1 MNTHFEILIDA
12 SGSMGYMTGAGQEHE
27 NKYLLPDGSTRTSLV
42 KKILINTIIPKL
54 SFSNCLTVS
63 NFRNEFDLDK
73 YGKRIIISG
82 KYKDH
87 PVSNLFYSGYY
98 DSKMINSI
106 ISKIENPEPGGTPLF
121 WALSV
126 IINQKEKDN
135 FNIIVLS
142 DGDANDREQF
152 DLEVLKQIKEANKK
166 CKIYFIGI
174 DQDEIAQ
181 KKSKNLAD
189 KTNGFYVNL
198 NAIDYNEKMFDSLLF
213 EWNTTITSNALKEN
227 LKIETPLT
235 ITEPIKTNSDAKEG
249 VVIKAKE
256 IKEAAVEVTKPEAES
271 NEIEKQTIEEIE
283 PPDLKNQVE
292 ENTKSLKLITSQL
305 DSIVKEI
312 SFIRKGN
319 STEVDEFLANE
330 DETYN
335 RAIGYKC
342 EEHLFTQHLKKFW
355 KDANWLNEL
364 EEQSKPYD
372 FEIIVKGVK
381 YFIECKGSVNN
392 SEEFFLTKNE
402 WQFYLQNR
410 NNYRLYFVSE
420 INSDNPTIIKIE
432 DLIKSMEKGELIPCS
447 SVNRKVKADRILF
460 QIISN

>member
-1 MNTHFEILIDA
+1 MNTHFEIVIDA
-12 SGSMGYMTGAGQEHE
+12 SGSMGYMPGAGHEHE

-54 SFSNCLTVS
+54 SFCNSLNVS

-152 DLEVLKQIKEANKK
+152 DLEVLKQIKDANKK

-174 DQDEIAQ
+174 GQDEIAQ

-198 NAIDYNEKMFDSLLF
+198 NVIDYNEKVFDSLLF
-213 EWNTTITSNALKEN
+213 EWNATITSNALKES
-227 LKIETPLT
+227 LKVDRQVDITQIEKTV
-235 ITEPIKTNSDAKEG
+235 INYERIEGINEVKTELQ
-249 VVIKAKE
+249 E
-256 IKEAAVEVTKPEAES
+256 IKETASA
-271 NEIEKQTIEEIE
+271 
-283 PPDLKNQVE
+283 DLKNQVE

-305 DSIVKEI
+305 DTIVKEI
-312 SFIRKGN
+312 SYLRKASAEDENEFI
-319 STEVDEFLANE
+319 ANE
-330 DETYN
+330 DESFN
-335 RAIGYKC
+335 RTVGYKC
-342 EEHLFTQHLKKFW
+342 EKHLNSIFIKNNWEKV
-355 KDANWLNEL
+355 NWLNE
-364 EEQSKPYD
+364 ENEQSKPYD
-372 FEIIVKGVK
+372 FEVIVSGVN
-381 YFIECKGSVNN
+381 YYIECKGSIN
-392 SEEFFLTKNE
+392 SSKEFYLTKNE

-410 NNYRLYFVSE
+410 KNYRLYFVSE
-420 INSDNPTIIKIE
+420 INSISPTIIRIE
-432 DLIKSMEKGELIPCS
+432 DLLIAMEESKLIPCS
-447 SVNRKVKADRILF
+447 TVNRKVKADRILF
-460 QIISN
+460 QII

>member
-1 MNTHFEILIDA
+1 MESNFRIIIDA

-54 SFSNCLTVS
+54 SFSDSLTVS

-73 YGKRIIISG
+73 YGKRIIING

-121 WALSV
+121 WALST
-126 IINQKEKDN
+126 IINQKEKN
-135 FNIIVLS
+135 NYNIIVLS

-198 NAIDYNEKMFDSLLF
+198 NTIDYNEKMFDSLLF

-227 LKIETPLT
+227 LKISDQT
-235 ITEPIKTNSDAKEG
+235 IISQIEKTQIKEEKIAAVN
-249 VVIKAKE
+249 E
-256 IKEAAVEVTKPEAES
+256 IKSES
-271 NEIEKQTIEEIE
+271 QETNETIQS
-283 PPDLKNQVE
+283 DLKIQVE

-312 SFIRKGN
+312 RYLRKE
-319 STEVDEFLANE
+319 STEDENEFIPNE
-330 DETYN
+330 DESFN
-335 RAIGYKC
+335 RTIGYKC
-342 EEHLFTQHLKKFW
+342 EKHLNSVFIKNNWEKV
-355 KDANWLNEL
+355 NWLNE
-364 EEQSKPYD
+364 ENEQSKPYD
-372 FEIIVKGVK
+372 FEVTVSGINF
-381 YFIECKGSVNN
+381 YIECKGSIN
-392 SEEFFLTKNE
+392 SSKEFYLTKNE

-410 NNYRLYFVSE
+410 KNYRLYFVSE
-420 INSDNPTIIKIE
+420 IDSINPTIIRIE
-432 DLIKSMEKGELIPCS
+432 DLLIAMEENKLIPCS
-447 SVNRKVKADRILF
+447 NVNRKVKADRILF